1 MASDVSQRARE
12 ALDAACDGLVAEVAA
27 MINATPE
34 QRRALSYAEAEMR
47 GRIASLDI
55 AALVAETAL
64 PPILIDPT
72 GKGYPTDERPMTV
85 AEFEAVIR
93 ADATAIERE
102 RCAGV
107 AGIWNSHQGDQIAK
121 EEGASPRDRKT
132 ARIIA
137 AGIVVA
143 IRKGPTP

>member
-12 ALDAACDGLVAEVAA
+12 AAASLIERYWSGSDAAMMQLAKAIRAG
-27 MINATPE
+27 
-34 QRRALSYAEAEMR
+34 QRAGAFTRTFSDFEAEIR
-47 GRIASLDI
+47 
-55 AALVAETAL
+55 AETAL

-102 RCAGV
+102 RCASFIEQNVPVSSNQDDLPAYFG
-107 AGIWNSHQGDQIAK
+107 
-121 EEGASPRDRKT
+121 PRRGGNLVGLEY
-132 ARIIA
+132 A
-137 AGIVVA
+137 AA

>member
-12 ALDAACDGLVAEVAA
+12 VAADIWRDYVAKVGEVIVERCMREGGLDDGLPSILA
-27 MINATPE
+27 
-34 QRRALSYAEAEMR
+34 RFEAESR
-47 GRIASLDI
+47 
-55 AALVAETAL
+55 AETAL

-102 RCAGV
+102 RCADAVLTG
-107 AGIWNSHQGDQIAK
+107 AGHNWQQIA
-121 EEGASPRDRKT
+121 A
-132 ARIIA
+132 
-137 AGIVVA
+137 A